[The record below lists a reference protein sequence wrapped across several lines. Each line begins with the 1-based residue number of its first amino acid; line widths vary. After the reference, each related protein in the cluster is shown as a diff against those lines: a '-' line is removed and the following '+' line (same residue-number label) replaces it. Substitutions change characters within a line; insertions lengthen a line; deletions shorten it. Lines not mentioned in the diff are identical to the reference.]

1 MLVRRSVL
9 AMLALMM
16 GLGAACGSTAYG
28 GTAWAAE
35 KGTENRPENRKDPTH
50 ASGLPIPRF
59 VTVRVGEVNLRSGPN
74 GSYPIEWV
82 FRRKDMPVEIIQE
95 FDTWRRIRDWE
106 GAEGWVHQ
114 SALSGRRGVL
124 IVGQTRTVHE
134 APRGDSAVV
143 ARAEPGVIGSLKKC
157 RDDWCEVELKGY
169 RGWMKRADFWGTYA
183 GEKIE

>member
-35 KGTENRPENRKDPTH
+35 KSTENRKDPTH

-134 APRGDSAVV
+134 APRSDSAVV

-183 GEKIE
+183 SEKIE

>member
-1 MLVRRSVL
+1 MPVRRSVL
-9 AMLALMM
+9 AALALIL
-16 GLGAACGSTAYG
+16 GLGVGLVAG
-28 GTAWAAE
+28 GTATGTGTALAAE
-35 KGTENRPENRKDPTH
+35 GKDPTH

-82 FRRKDMPVEIIQE
+82 FKRKDMPVEIIQE

-124 IVGQTRTVHE
+124 IVGQTRAIPD
-134 APRGDSAVV
+134 APRGASAGV
-143 ARAEPGVIGSLKKC
+143 ARAAPGVIGSLKNC
-157 RDDWCEVELKGY
+157 RDEWCEVDVKGY
-169 RGWMKRADFWGTYA
+169 RGWMKRADFWGTYP

>member
-16 GLGAACGSTAYG
+16 GLGAACGSAAYG

-35 KGTENRPENRKDPTH
+35 KSTENRTENRKDPTH

-124 IVGQTRTVHE
+124 IVGQTRSVHE
-134 APRGDSAVV
+134 APRSDSAVV